1 MRAVIVREF
10 GGPEALEL
18 VEVPTPTPGPG
29 EVRIKVAAAAVNPVD
44 LQTRAGQLPV
54 EQLPVGVGWDVAGV
68 IDAVGTDVAGFA
80 VGDAVI
86 GLDDRLV
93 KDLGPYAEYHVIAAD
108 AIAAAPRS
116 VDAVHAATLP
126 MNAVTAAQALDLAGT
141 PAPGQTLLV
150 TGAAGAVGGYTVEL
164 AIARGWH
171 VVGVANPSDEAVVRG
186 FGAQTFVPR
195 TDDLAGAVRT
205 AFPDGVDA
213 AVDAAYQPYAVLGA
227 VRDGGRY
234 VNLGPLLGPIT
245 TERGIEVVDQFVHHD
260 GARLATL
267 VQLVDA
273 GRLTPRVAETFPL
286 AEAGAAH
293 ELLAKGGLR
302 GRAVLVP

>member
-1 MRAVIVREF
+1 MHAVVVEEF
-10 GGPEALEL
+10 GGPEALKTD
-18 VEVPTPTPGPG
+18 EVPVPEPGPG
-29 EVRIKVAAAAVNPVD
+29 EVRIRVVAAAVNPVD
-44 LQTRAGQLPV
+44 LQTRAGRLPV
-54 EQLPVGVGWDVAGV
+54 DRLPVGLGWDVAGT
-68 IDAVGTDVAGFA
+68 IDALGPDVAGFA

-93 KDLGPYAEYHVIAAD
+93 KDLGPYAEYHVIGAE

-116 VDAVHAATLP
+116 VDAVHAATVP
-126 MNAVTAAQALDLAGT
+126 MNAVTADQALELAGP

-150 TGAAGAVGGYTVEL
+150 TGAAGAVGGYAVEL
-164 AIARGWH
+164 AATRGWH
-171 VVGVANPSDEAVVRG
+171 VVAVANPSDEAAVRG
-186 FGAQTFVPR
+186 FGARTFVPR
-195 TDDLAGAVRT
+195 TDELAGAVRSV
-205 AFPDGVDA
+205 FPDGVDV

-245 TERGIEVVDQFVHHD
+245 SERGIEVVDQFVHHD
-260 GARLATL
+260 AARLASL

-273 GRLTPRVAETFPL
+273 GQLTPRVAETFPL
-286 AEAGAAH
+286 TEAGAAH

-302 GRAVLVP
+302 GRVVLVP